1 MPVKNFSSIGGY
13 SVAATEVLNT
23 SRALKNISAM
33 HMVSDHFTDANKDIF
48 ILKRQTDAANNT
60 MQLSLDGTTPLTTNT
75 PPLANDSVA
84 FASGTIF
91 GQEASN
97 NTYVYAVKFDL
108 VITTSSS
115 GTPSVASERKIIVR
129 NNPPGQETWNV
140 VPSAITIGGA
150 PYFTFQASS
159 VTTSST
165 VKWIGNLELTV
176 VT

>member
-13 SVAATEVLNT
+13 AVDATEVLDT
-23 SRALKNISAM
+23 SRALKNISQM

-60 MQLSLDGTTPLTTNT
+60 MDMSLDGTTPLATNT
-75 PPLANDSVA
+75 PDLANDSVA

-91 GQEASN
+91 GQETTN
-97 NTYVYAVKFDL
+97 NIYVYAVKFDL
-108 VITTSSS
+108 VITTTS
-115 GTPSVASERKIIVR
+115 GGLPTVASERKIIVR

-140 VPSAITIGGA
+140 VPAAINIGAA
-150 PYFTFQASS
+150 PFFTFQVSS

-165 VKWIGNLELTV
+165 VKWVGNLELTV

>member
-60 MQLSLDGTTPLTTNT
+60 MDMSLDGTTPLTTNT

-115 GTPSVASERKIIVR
+115 GTPTVASERKIIVR
-129 NNPPGQETWNV
+129 NNPPGQESWNV

-165 VKWIGNLELTV
+165 VKWVGNLELTV

>member
-13 SVAATEVLNT
+13 AVASTEVMKT
-23 SRALKNISAM
+23 DRALKNVSAM
-33 HMVSDHFTDANKDIF
+33 HMVSNHFTDANKDIF

-60 MQLSLDGTTPLTTNT
+60 MQLSLDGTTPLATNT

-84 FASGTIF
+84 FASATIF
-91 GQEASN
+91 GQETSN
-97 NTYVYAVKFDL
+97 NTYVYAAKFDI
-108 VITTSSS
+108 VITTSST
-115 GTPSVASERKIIVR
+115 GTPTVASERKIIVR

-140 VPSAITIGGA
+140 VPAAITISAA
-150 PYFTFQASS
+150 PYLTFQVSS
-159 VTTSST
+159 VTSSST

>member
-1 MPVKNFSSIGGY
+1 MSNKNFSSIGGY
-13 SVAATEVLNT
+13 SVAATEVLDT
-23 SRALKNISAM
+23 SRALKNISQR

-60 MQLSLDGTTPLTTNT
+60 MQLSLDGTTPLVTNT

-91 GQEASN
+91 GQETTN
-97 NTYVYAVKFDL
+97 NIYVYAVKFDI
-108 VITTSSS
+108 VITTSST
-115 GTPSVASERKIIVR
+115 GTPTVASERKIIVR

-150 PYFTFQASS
+150 PFFTFQASS

-165 VKWIGNLELTV
+165 VKWVGNLELTV
-176 VT
+176 VS

>member
-13 SVAATEVLNT
+13 SVASTEVLNT
-23 SRALKNISAM
+23 SRALKNISQM
-33 HMVSDHFTDANKDIF
+33 HMVSDHFVDANKDIF
-48 ILKRQTDAANNT
+48 ILKRQTDASNNT
-60 MQLSLDGTTPLTTNT
+60 MQLSLDGTTPLATNT

-91 GQEASN
+91 GQETSN

-108 VITTSSS
+108 VVTTTS
-115 GTPSVASERKIIVR
+115 GGLPTIASERKIIVR

-140 VPSAITIGGA
+140 VPVAIQIGGV
-150 PYFTFQASS
+150 PFFTFQVSS

-165 VKWIGNLELTV
+165 VKWVGNLDLTV

>member
-115 GTPSVASERKIIVR
+115 GTPTVASERKIIVR

>member
-13 SVAATEVLNT
+13 SVASTEVLNT

-33 HMVSDHFTDANKDIF
+33 HMVSDHFADANKDIF

-60 MQLSLDGTTPLTTNT
+60 MDMSLDGTTPLSTNT
-75 PPLANDSVA
+75 PPLANSSVA

-91 GQEASN
+91 GQETTN

-108 VITTSSS
+108 VITTSST
-115 GTPSVASERKIIVR
+115 GTSTVASERKIIVR

-140 VPSAITIGGA
+140 VPSALSIGGA
-150 PYFTFQASS
+150 PYFTFQVSS

>member
-1 MPVKNFSSIGGY
+1 MPTKNFSSIGGY
-13 SVAATEVLNT
+13 AVDATEVVNT
-23 SRALKNISAM
+23 DRALKNISAM

-60 MQLSLDGTTPLTTNT
+60 MQLSLDGNTPLATNT

-84 FASGTIF
+84 FASGTVF
-91 GQEASN
+91 GQETTN
-97 NTYVYAVKFDL
+97 NEYVYAAKFDL

-115 GTPSVASERKIIVR
+115 GTPTVSAERMIIVR

-140 VPSAITIGGA
+140 VPAAITIGGV
-150 PYFTFQASS
+150 PFFTFQVSS

-165 VKWIGNLELTV
+165 VKWIGNLDITV
-176 VT
+176 VS

>member
-33 HMVSDHFTDANKDIF
+33 HMVSDSFTDANKDIF
-48 ILKRQTDAANNT
+48 ILKRQTDASNNT
-60 MQLSLDGTTPLTTNT
+60 MQLSLNGNTPTASNT
-75 PPLANDSVA
+75 PPLTNDSVA
-84 FASGTIF
+84 FASGTVF
-91 GQEASN
+91 GQETTN
-97 NTYVYAVKFDL
+97 NTYVYAAKFDL
-108 VITTSSS
+108 VITTSST
-115 GTPSVASERKIIVR
+115 GTPTVASERKIIIR

-140 VPSAITIGGA
+140 VPFATTIGAA
-150 PYFTFQASS
+150 PFFTFQVSS

-165 VKWIGNLELTV
+165 VKWIGNLDLTV

>member
-1 MPVKNFSSIGGY
+1 MPTKNFSSIGGY
-13 SVAATEVLNT
+13 AVDSTEVLNT

-48 ILKRQTDAANNT
+48 ILKRQTDASNNT
-60 MQLSLDGTTPLTTNT
+60 QQMSLDGTNPLATNT
-75 PPLANDSVA
+75 PPLANDTVS
-84 FASGTIF
+84 FATGTIF
-91 GQEASN
+91 GQETSN

-108 VITTSSS
+108 VITTTV
-115 GTPSVASERKIIVR
+115 GGLPTVASERKIIVR

-140 VPSAITIGGA
+140 VPAAINIGAA
-150 PYFTFQASS
+150 PFFTFQVSS

-165 VKWIGNLELTV
+165 VKWVGNLELTV

>member
-13 SVAATEVLNT
+13 AVDATEVLNT

-60 MQLSLDGTTPLTTNT
+60 QQLSLDGSTPIASNT
-75 PPLANDSVA
+75 PPLASDSVS
-84 FASGTIF
+84 FASATVF
-91 GQEASN
+91 GQETTN
-97 NTYVYAVKFDL
+97 NIYVYATKFDL
-108 VITTSSS
+108 VITTTS
-115 GTPSVASERKIIVR
+115 GGLPTVASERKIIVR

-140 VPSAITIGGA
+140 VPAAINIGAA
-150 PYFTFQASS
+150 PFFTFQVSS

-165 VKWIGNLELTV
+165 VKWVGNLELTV
-176 VT
+176 VS

>member
-33 HMVSDHFTDANKDIF
+33 HMVSDHFADANKDIF

-60 MQLSLDGTTPLTTNT
+60 MDMSLDGTTPLSTNT

-91 GQEASN
+91 GQETTN

-108 VITTSSS
+108 VITTSST
-115 GTPSVASERKIIVR
+115 GTSTVASERKIIVR
-129 NNPPGQETWNV
+129 NNPPGQEIWNV
-140 VPSAITIGGA
+140 VPSALSIGAA
-150 PYFTFQASS
+150 PFFTFQVSS

-165 VKWIGNLELTV
+165 VKWIGNL
-176 VT
+176 

>member
-1 MPVKNFSSIGGY
+1 MPVKNFSSVGGY
-13 SVAATEVLNT
+13 SVAATEVMNT
-23 SRALKNISAM
+23 DRALKNISAM

-60 MQLSLDGTTPLTTNT
+60 MQLSLDGNTPLATNT
-75 PPLANDSVA
+75 PPLVNDSVA

-91 GQEASN
+91 GQETSN
-97 NTYVYAVKFDL
+97 NTYVYAAKFDI
-108 VITTSSS
+108 VITTSST
-115 GTPSVASERKIIVR
+115 GTPTVASERKIIVR

-150 PYFTFQASS
+150 PFFTFQVSS
-159 VTTSST
+159 VTTTST

-176 VT
+176 VS

>member
-13 SVAATEVLNT
+13 AVDATEVLNT
-23 SRALKNISAM
+23 SRALKNISQM

-60 MQLSLDGTTPLTTNT
+60 MQLSLDGTTPLATNT
-75 PPLANDSVA
+75 PPLVNDSVA

-115 GTPSVASERKIIVR
+115 GTPTVASERKIIVR

-140 VPSAITIGGA
+140 VPAAINIGAA
-150 PYFTFQASS
+150 PFLTFQVSS
-159 VTTSST
+159 VTSSST

>member
-1 MPVKNFSSIGGY
+1 MPVKNFSSTGGY
-13 SVAATEVLNT
+13 AVDATEVLNT

-60 MQLSLDGTTPLTTNT
+60 MDMSLDGTTPLVTNT

-115 GTPSVASERKIIVR
+115 GTPTVASERKIIVR

>member
-13 SVAATEVLNT
+13 AVASTEVMNT
-23 SRALKNISAM
+23 DRALKNVSAM
-33 HMVSDHFTDANKDIF
+33 HMVSNHFTDANKDIF

-60 MQLSLDGTTPLTTNT
+60 MGMSLDGTTPLSTNT
-75 PPLANDSVA
+75 PPLQNDSVS
-84 FASGTIF
+84 FASATIF
-91 GQEASN
+91 GQEATN
-97 NTYVYAVKFDL
+97 NTYVYAAKFDL
-108 VITTSSS
+108 VITTTS
-115 GTPSVASERKIIVR
+115 GGLPTVASERKIIVR

-140 VPSAITIGGA
+140 VPSAIQIGGV
-150 PYFTFQASS
+150 PFFTFQVSS

>member
-60 MQLSLDGTTPLTTNT
+60 MDMSLDGTTPLTTNT

>member
-1 MPVKNFSSIGGY
+1 MSIKNFSSIGGY
-13 SVAATEVLNT
+13 AVDATEVLNT

-33 HMVSDHFTDANKDIF
+33 HMVSDHFVDANKDIF

-91 GQEASN
+91 GQETSN

-108 VITTSSS
+108 VITTSST
-115 GTPSVASERKIIVR
+115 GTPTVASERKIIVR

-140 VPSAITIGGA
+140 VPFATTIGGA
-150 PYFTFQASS
+150 PFLTFQASS
-159 VTTSST
+159 VTTTST
-165 VKWIGNLELTV
+165 VKWVGNLELTV

>member
-1 MPVKNFSSIGGY
+1 
-13 SVAATEVLNT
+13 
-23 SRALKNISAM
+23 
-33 HMVSDHFTDANKDIF
+33 MVSDHFTDANKDIF

-60 MQLSLDGTTPLTTNT
+60 MDMSLDGTTPLTTNT

-150 PYFTFQASS
+150 PYFTFQVSS

>member
-13 SVAATEVLNT
+13 AVASTEVMNT

-60 MQLSLDGTTPLTTNT
+60 MGMSLDGTTPLATNT
-75 PPLANDSVA
+75 PPLQNDSVS
-84 FASGTIF
+84 FASATIF
-91 GQEASN
+91 GQEATN
-97 NTYVYAVKFDL
+97 NTYVYAAKFDL
-108 VITTSSS
+108 VITTTS
-115 GTPSVASERKIIVR
+115 GGLPTVASERKIIVR

-140 VPSAITIGGA
+140 VPAAIQIGGL
-150 PYFTFQASS
+150 PFFTFQVSS

-165 VKWIGNLELTV
+165 VKWVGNLELTV

>member
-13 SVAATEVLNT
+13 SVAATEVLDT
-23 SRALKNISAM
+23 SRALKNISQM

-60 MQLSLDGTTPLTTNT
+60 MDLSLDGTTPLVTNT

-115 GTPSVASERKIIVR
+115 GTPTVASERKIIVR

>member
-1 MPVKNFSSIGGY
+1 MSIKNFSSIGGY
-13 SVAATEVLNT
+13 AVDATEVLNT

-33 HMVSDHFTDANKDIF
+33 HMVSNHFVDANKDIF

-60 MQLSLDGTTPLTTNT
+60 MQLSLDGTTPLVSNT
-75 PPLANDSVA
+75 PPLQNDSVA

-91 GQEASN
+91 GQETSN

-108 VITTSSS
+108 VITTTS
-115 GTPSVASERKIIVR
+115 GGVPTVASERKIIVR
-129 NNPPGQETWNV
+129 NNPPGQELWNV
-140 VPSAITIGGA
+140 VPSAIQIGGA
-150 PYFTFQASS
+150 PFFTFQASS

-165 VKWIGNLELTV
+165 VKWVGNLELTV

>member
-13 SVAATEVLNT
+13 SVAATEVLDT
-23 SRALKNISAM
+23 SRALKNISQM
-33 HMVSDHFTDANKDIF
+33 HMVSSHFTDANKDIF

-60 MQLSLDGTTPLTTNT
+60 MGMSLDGTTPLSTNT
-75 PPLANDSVA
+75 PPLQNDSVS
-84 FASGTIF
+84 FASATIF
-91 GQEASN
+91 GQEATN
-97 NTYVYAVKFDL
+97 NTYVYAAKFDL
-108 VITTSSS
+108 VITTTS
-115 GTPSVASERKIIVR
+115 GGLPTVASERKIIVR

-140 VPSAITIGGA
+140 VPSAIQIGGL
-150 PYFTFQASS
+150 PFLTFQVSS

>member
-1 MPVKNFSSIGGY
+1 MSIKNFSSIGGY

-33 HMVSDHFTDANKDIF
+33 HMVSNHFTDANKDIF

-60 MQLSLDGTTPLTTNT
+60 MDLSLDGTTPLATNT
-75 PPLANDSVA
+75 PPLVNDSVA

-91 GQEASN
+91 GQETSN
-97 NTYVYAVKFDL
+97 NTYVYAAKFDI
-108 VITTSSS
+108 VITTSST
-115 GTPSVASERKIIVR
+115 GTPTVASERKIIVR

-150 PYFTFQASS
+150 PFFTFQVSS
-159 VTTSST
+159 VTTTST

-176 VT
+176 VS

>member
-13 SVAATEVLNT
+13 SVDATEVMDT
-23 SRALKNISAM
+23 DRALKNISAM
-33 HMVSDHFTDANKDIF
+33 HMVSNHFVDANKDIF

-60 MQLSLDGTTPLTTNT
+60 MDMSLDGTTPLNTNT

-108 VITTSSS
+108 VITTTV
-115 GTPSVASERKIIVR
+115 GGLPTVASERKIIVR

-140 VPSAITIGGA
+140 VPAAINIGAA
-150 PYFTFQASS
+150 PFFTFQVSS

-165 VKWIGNLELTV
+165 VKWVGNLELTV

>member
-13 SVAATEVLNT
+13 AVDATEVLNT

-60 MQLSLDGTTPLTTNT
+60 MDMSLDGTTPLTTNT

-97 NTYVYAVKFDL
+97 NTYVYAVKLDL
-108 VITTSSS
+108 VITTSST
-115 GTPSVASERKIIVR
+115 GTPTVASERKIIVR